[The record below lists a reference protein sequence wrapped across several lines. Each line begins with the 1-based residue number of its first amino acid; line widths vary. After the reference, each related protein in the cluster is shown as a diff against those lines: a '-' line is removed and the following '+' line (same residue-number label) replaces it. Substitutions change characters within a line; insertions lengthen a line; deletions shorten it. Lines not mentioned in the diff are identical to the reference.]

1 MLRQKFVGIVAFTL
15 LCAAVLAAQVK
26 EMPRTPV
33 RSINAPKAVDI
44 NSAAESDIIAIGIT
58 GPVAKKI
65 VDGRPYRNKRDLVT
79 RQVLTQEQYDKFKG
93 MLVARRPK
101 EPKNSKK

>member
-1 MLRQKFVGIVAFTL
+1 MLRRNFAGIVALTL
-15 LCAAVLAAQVK
+15 LCAGVVAAQVK
-26 EMPRTPV
+26 EMPRSPV
-33 RSINAPKAVDI
+33 RTINAPKAVDV

-65 VDGRPYRNKRDLVT
+65 VDGRPYRNKRDLVI
-79 RQVLTQEQYDKFKG
+79 RQVLTQEQYDKFKD

-101 EPKNSKK
+101 NPKK

>member
-1 MLRQKFVGIVAFTL
+1 MVTL
-15 LCAAVLAAQVK
+15 TFICTAALAAQVK

-33 RSINAPKAVDI
+33 RTINATKAVDV

-79 RQVLTQEQYDKFKG
+79 RQVLTQEQYDKFKD

-101 EPKNSKK
+101 NSKK

>member
-1 MLRQKFVGIVAFTL
+1 MLGRNFVGMLAFTF
-15 LCAAVLAAQVK
+15 LCAAVVAAQIK
-26 EMPRTPV
+26 EMPKTPV
-33 RSINAPKAVDI
+33 RTINAPKAVDV

-79 RQVLTQEQYDKFKG
+79 RQVLTQEQYDKFKD
-93 MLVARRPK
+93 MLVARRPR
-101 EPKNSKK
+101 NTKK